1 MMATPPLD
9 ISVPSAFATKVFVSD
24 GIPLAYKLA
33 RLHSITD
40 LC

>member
-1 MMATPPLD
+1 MMASESLN
-9 ISVPSAFATKVFVSD
+9 IAGASAFATKVFVSD